1 MISKSIVVIW
11 SIFCL
16 MILAKAAHD
25 MPDNTSHAI
34 GIMIPVWGAVMVPVV
49 LVGLLF
55 KRRAVG
61 DRPKHRVRNALILI
75 AVGVATFAFM
85 SYALHEVSVY

>member
-11 SIFCL
+11 TIFCL

-25 MPDNTSHAI
+25 LPDNTSHAI

-75 AVGVATFAFM
+75 AVGVAAFAFL

>member
-1 MISKSIVVIW
+1 MILKSIVVIW

-16 MILAKAAHD
+16 MIMAKA
-25 MPDNTSHAI
+25 DNTSHAI
-34 GIMIPVWGAVMVPVV
+34 GLMIPVWGAVMVPVV

-85 SYALHEVSVY
+85 FYGLQEVSVY